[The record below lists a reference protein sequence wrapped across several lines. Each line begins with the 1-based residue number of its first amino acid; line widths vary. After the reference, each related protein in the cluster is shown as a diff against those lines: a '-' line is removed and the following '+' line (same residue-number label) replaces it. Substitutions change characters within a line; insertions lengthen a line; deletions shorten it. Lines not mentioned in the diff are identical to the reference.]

1 MASLDKRG
9 DDATPDVSGAASNEH
24 VPRRHNSWRCAH
36 VVSTSRGPRW
46 IWCSTQRTFA
56 RMTAA
61 IETRALRKEYPAPT
75 PRRGLASFAPPMPL
89 PQGRPAAVVV
99 LPIARLIMGPIQGLS
114 VEHILPFI
122 GVTALGALTFSAL
135 GLLMGT
141 AIAPQQ
147 IGLMFSIIIAPMLMF
162 GCAYYP
168 WRGLDR
174 VPVMKYLVLVNPLV
188 YLAEGMRGAITPD
201 VPHMPIA
208 VSASALVLLAGGF
221 WYWGMRSFYKRAIG

>member
-1 MASLDKRG
+1 
-9 DDATPDVSGAASNEH
+9 
-24 VPRRHNSWRCAH
+24 
-36 VVSTSRGPRW
+36 
-46 IWCSTQRTFA
+46 
-56 RMTAA
+56 MTAA

-89 PQGRPAAVVV
+89 PQGRR
-99 LPIARLIMGPIQGLS
+99 LPYGAPS
-114 VEHILPFI
+114 
-122 GVTALGALTFSAL
+122 LGALMFSAL

-168 WRGLDR
+168 WRGLDH
-174 VPVMKYLVLVNPLV
+174 VPAMKYLLLINPLMYV
-188 YLAEGMRGAITPD
+188 AEGMRGAITPD

-221 WYWGMRSFYKRAIG
+221 WYWGKRTFMRKALG

>member
-1 MASLDKRG
+1 
-9 DDATPDVSGAASNEH
+9 
-24 VPRRHNSWRCAH
+24 
-36 VVSTSRGPRW
+36 
-46 IWCSTQRTFA
+46 
-56 RMTAA
+56 MTAA

-147 IGLMFSIIIAPMLMF
+147 IGLMFSIIIAPDAHVRMRVLSMAWSRSRT
-162 GCAYYP
+162 GDEVPRSHQSTRVRGGGHAWRNNARRAAHADRRVGERACASR
-168 WRGLDR
+168 WRL
-174 VPVMKYLVLVNPLV
+174 LVLGKAHVH
-188 YLAEGMRGAITPD
+188 AEGAR
-201 VPHMPIA
+201 
-208 VSASALVLLAGGF
+208 LAGPVF
-221 WYWGMRSFYKRAIG
+221 

>member
-1 MASLDKRG
+1 
-9 DDATPDVSGAASNEH
+9 
-24 VPRRHNSWRCAH
+24 
-36 VVSTSRGPRW
+36 
-46 IWCSTQRTFA
+46 
-56 RMTAA
+56 
-61 IETRALRKEYPAPT
+61 
-75 PRRGLASFAPPMPL
+75 
-89 PQGRPAAVVV
+89 
-99 LPIARLIMGPIQGLS
+99 MGPIQRLS

-147 IGLMFSIIIAPMLMF
+147 IGLMFSITIAPMLMF

-168 WRGLDR
+168 WRGLDH
-174 VPVMKYLVLVNPLV
+174 VPVMKYLVLINPLV
-188 YLAEGMRGAITPD
+188 YVAEGMRGAITPD

-221 WYWGMRSFYKRAIG
+221 WYWGKRTFMRKALG

>member
-1 MASLDKRG
+1 
-9 DDATPDVSGAASNEH
+9 
-24 VPRRHNSWRCAH
+24 
-36 VVSTSRGPRW
+36 
-46 IWCSTQRTFA
+46 
-56 RMTAA
+56 MTAA

-147 IGLMFSIIIAPMLMF
+147 IGLLFSIIIAPMLMF

-168 WRGLDR
+168 WRGLDH
-174 VPVMKYLVLVNPLV
+174 VPAMKYLVLINPLV
-188 YLAEGMRGAITPD
+188 YVAEGMRGAITPD

-208 VSASALVLLAGGF
+208 MSASALVLLAGGF
-221 WYWGMRSFYKRAIG
+221 WYWGKRTFMRKALG

>member
-1 MASLDKRG
+1 
-9 DDATPDVSGAASNEH
+9 
-24 VPRRHNSWRCAH
+24 
-36 VVSTSRGPRW
+36 
-46 IWCSTQRTFA
+46 
-56 RMTAA
+56 MTAA

-141 AIAPQQ
+141 AIAQQQ

-168 WRGLDR
+168 WRGLDH
-174 VPVMKYLVLVNPLV
+174 VPAMKYLVLINPLV
-188 YLAEGMRGAITPD
+188 YVAEGMRGAITPD
-201 VPHMPIA
+201 VPHMPIV

-221 WYWGMRSFYKRAIG
+221 WYWGKRTFMRKALG